1 MIEISPKDV
10 RRAAMDMLARREHS
24 RLELK
29 QKLSRKF
36 SDQAQTIEE
45 EILKLTREGLQ
56 SDARLAEAFI
66 RARTNKGQGPMKI
79 RVELRNKG
87 ISDDDM
93 ALAFE
98 ECSTDWFSLAQ
109 EVAEKKF
116 GPGFE
121 RQQDMKEKSRVARFL
136 GQRGFSYDHISSLY

>member
-1 MIEISPKDV
+1 
-10 RRAAMDMLARREHS
+10 MDMLARREHS

-36 SDQAQTIEE
+36 SSHADAIDA
-45 EILKLTREGLQ
+45 EILRLEGEGLQ

-66 RARTNKGQGPMKI
+66 RARTSKGQGPMKI
-79 RVELRNKG
+79 RMELKG
-87 ISDDDM
+87 KGVSDDDM

-98 ECSTDWFSLAQ
+98 ECSPDWFSLAR

-121 RQQDMKEKSRVARFL
+121 RQEDMKEKARVARFL

>member
-1 MIEISPKDV
+1 
-10 RRAAMDMLARREHS
+10 MDMLARREHS
-24 RLELK
+24 RLELS

-45 EILKLTREGLQ
+45 EILKLTHEGLQ

-66 RARTNKGQGPMKI
+66 RARTSKGQGPMKI
-79 RVELRNKG
+79 RAELRNKG
-87 ISDDDM
+87 VSDDDM
-93 ALAFE
+93 SRAFE
-98 ECSTDWFSLAQ
+98 ECSPDWFSLAL

-121 RQQDMKEKSRVARFL
+121 QQQDTKERARVARFL
-136 GQRGFSYDHISSLY
+136 GQRGFSFDHISSLY

>member
-1 MIEISPKDV
+1 MIEISPKDI
-10 RRAAMDMLARREHS
+10 RRAAMDMLARREHA

-87 ISDDDM
+87 VSDDDM
-93 ALAFE
+93 AFAFE
-98 ECSTDWFSLAQ
+98 MCSTDWFSLAQ

-136 GQRGFSYDHISSLY
+136 SQRGFSYDHISSLY